1 MFTSDRM
8 VEAALS
14 NSSFIQMWAV
24 CRMVG
29 FFAQLCVLVLSSLY
43 TSVTRRRMGFKRAG
57 LRCQPLQ
64 LLKGTA
70 FFNFGVE
77 VLVLSKLSHILLPD
91 LLLGF
96 SFVTVSI
103 TDHSSPEAQI
113 VNAEQLPYC
122 GDGDS
127 WNLENSFQVSE
138 FLLV

>member
-1 MFTSDRM
+1 MP
-8 VEAALS
+8 ALA
-14 NSSFIQMWAV
+14 M
-24 CRMVG
+24 
-29 FFAQLCVLVLSSLY
+29 
-43 TSVTRRRMGFKRAG
+43 
-57 LRCQPLQ
+57 
-64 LLKGTA
+64 LKGTA

-91 LLLGF
+91 LLLVF

-127 WNLENSFQVSE
+127 
-138 FLLV
+138 